1 MKKKTKMMLF
11 IIIGYCLYFSLSI
24 LNTMLEV
31 NTFQRICL
39 TTLRYGGMLGALFG
53 LNYFGTKYTWERNPE
68 VSKDELVNL
77 SDERLVSIRTNAKAK
92 AFDIMVYTLILL
104 GVVYADLRVGFLV
117 LSLLI
122 AAGIIMTG
130 CYFYYKNKYTKEM

>member
-11 IIIGYCLYFSLSI
+11 IIIGFCLYFSLSI

-31 NTFQRICL
+31 NTFLRICF
-39 TTLRYGGMLGALFG
+39 TILRYGGMLGALFG

-92 AFDIMVYTLILL
+92 VFDIMVYVLILL
-104 GVVYADLRVGFLV
+104 GVVYADLRVEFLV
-117 LSLLI
+117 VALLA

>member
-11 IIIGYCLYFSLSI
+11 IIIGFCLYFSLSI

-31 NTFQRICL
+31 NTFLRICF
-39 TTLRYGGMLGALFG
+39 TILRYGGMLGALFG

>member
-11 IIIGYCLYFSLSI
+11 IIIGFCLYFSLSI

-31 NTFQRICL
+31 NTFLRICF
-39 TTLRYGGMLGALFG
+39 TILRYGGMLGALFG

-92 AFDIMVYTLILL
+92 AFDIMVYVLLLL

-117 LSLLI
+117 VALLA

>member
-31 NTFQRICL
+31 NTFLRICL
-39 TTLRYGGMLGALFG
+39 TILRYGGMLGALFG

-77 SDERLVSIRTNAKAK
+77 LDERLVSIRTNAKAK

>member
-1 MKKKTKMMLF
+1 MQKKTKMMLF
-11 IIIGYCLYFSLSI
+11 IIIGFCLYFSLSI

-31 NTFQRICL
+31 NTFLRICF
-39 TTLRYGGMLGALFG
+39 TILRYGGMLGALFG

-92 AFDIMVYTLILL
+92 VFDIMVYVLILL
-104 GVVYADLRVGFLV
+104 GVVYADLRVEFLV
-117 LSLLI
+117 VALLA

>member
-31 NTFQRICL
+31 NTFLRICL
-39 TTLRYGGMLGALFG
+39 TILRYGGMLGALFG

-130 CYFYYKNKYTKEM
+130 CYFYYKNKYAKEM

>member
-11 IIIGYCLYFSLSI
+11 IIIGFCLYFSLSI

-31 NTFQRICL
+31 NTFLRICL

-53 LNYFGTKYTWERNPE
+53 LNYFGTKYTWERNPD